1 MNQNTEPL
9 FRFVQSKRGSIQV
22 FYDGNTYTPNDKKL
36 DGKRSY
42 KCSMYYKK
50 NCKARLITKL
60 GLNNQTTLKV
70 SSEHTHPK
78 MYQTEESVNRLFN
91 YK

>member
-1 MNQNTEPL
+1 
-9 FRFVQSKRGSIQV
+9 
-22 FYDGNTYTPNDKKL
+22 
-36 DGKRSY
+36 
-42 KCSMYYKK
+42 MYYKM

-70 SSEHTHPK
+70 SSEHTHPR